1 MKKTILKR
9 FAAIA
14 ACAMLMLLLFSTIA
28 FASEGEAVE
37 KTMEDEVV
45 ITDTAESAEPDN
57 GIGFFASLLDAIK
70 DNASEILSSL
80 TLISSIILM
89 FVYKGG
95 FLPMVKDA
103 VGTLGSKVK
112 SISEKTD
119 LIGTESTEM
128 KDRLEKTLAASE
140 EALAAVE
147 TALSDIAIKI
157 PEANAAKRSADTSI
171 EVLSLEVEM
180 LYELFMSSALP
191 QYVKDRVG
199 ERIGKMRELV
209 GGGDK

>member
-1 MKKTILKR
+1 
-9 FAAIA
+9 
-14 ACAMLMLLLFSTIA
+14 
-28 FASEGEAVE
+28 
-37 KTMEDEVV
+37 
-45 ITDTAESAEPDN
+45 
-57 GIGFFASLLDAIK
+57 
-70 DNASEILSSL
+70 
-80 TLISSIILM
+80 
-89 FVYKGG
+89 
-95 FLPMVKDA
+95 
-103 VGTLGSKVK
+103 
-112 SISEKTD
+112 
-119 LIGTESTEM
+119 M